1 MSLLKRLKPEFWDY
15 KSSDQGGPFKYQFHF
30 RSMWQ
35 KRVLL
40 LAWAAFGPFSGL
52 AIFDYLVTKHY
63 SEKEIHLRTA
73 QIVSSTTRTVSFF
86 LKQRQTALDLVTK
99 PYALD
104 NIANVQTLSTIFH
117 SLERTIGGFSDL
129 GVIDSTGKQVQYI
142 GPFDLEGKNY
152 AEETWFKKA
161 VADGSYISDVFLGLR
176 DVPHIVLAIKHH
188 QADGSYYIM
197 RASINTASFN
207 EILASTTTQDNAS
220 DAFLI
225 NHSGIIQTPSLFHG
239 NIFDKAPIPVPQFS
253 HSAQVAETSFS
264 QEKIIYGYAYIPETP
279 YITLII
285 GKKTELMKP
294 WLKTRFAVAGFI
306 LFSTLFIVI
315 VVHAVATRLVNE
327 IYTTDKER
335 IITLREVA
343 HTNKLASIGR
353 LAAGVAHEINNPL
366 AIINEKA
373 GLLKDI
379 ISFTEK
385 YKGDD
390 KLLTH
395 LDPIL
400 NSVERCGA
408 ITKRLLGFARH
419 LDVKLQPIDIEAVI
433 RDVLGFLGKEAE
445 YRNISVKI
453 KADKNIPIF
462 KTDRGKI
469 QQILLNLINN
479 AFAAMSD
486 GGHLD
491 INIRRLDENFISI
504 NLTDDG
510 CGIPEA
516 DLERIFEPFFS
527 TKTKI
532 GGTGLGLPITFGLT
546 RELGGKIEVKS
557 KFGEGT
563 QFIITLPLT
572 PPAEKQKEEEK

>member
-15 KSSDQGGPFKYQFHF
+15 KSSDQGPFKYQFHF

-63 SEKEIHLRTA
+63 AEKEIHLRTA
-73 QIVSSTTRTVSFF
+73 QIVSSTSRTVSFF
-86 LKQRQTALDLVTK
+86 LKQRKSALDLVSR
-99 PYALD
+99 PYDLEDITDAQ
-104 NIANVQTLSTIFH
+104 NLSTIFH
-117 SLERTIGGFSDL
+117 SLKSTIGGFSDL
-129 GVIDSTGKQVQYI
+129 GVIDHSGNQVQYI
-142 GPFDLEGKNY
+142 GPFHLEGENY
-152 AEETWFKKA
+152 SEESWFKES
-161 VADGSYISDVFLGLR
+161 VANGSHISDVFLGIR
-176 DVPHIVLAIKHH
+176 DVPHIVIAVKNY
-188 QADGSYYIM
+188 QANGDYYVL
-197 RASINTASFN
+197 RASIDTASFN
-207 EILASTTTQDNAS
+207 ELLSNTNQVSAGDT
-220 DAFLI
+220 FLV
-225 NHSGIIQTPSLFHG
+225 NHAGIIQTPSLYHG
-239 NIFDKAPIPVPQFS
+239 NIFEKSPIPVPPYSEKAKVIEREYLQD
-253 HSAQVAETSFS
+253 
-264 QEKIIYGYAYIPETP
+264 KIISGYAYIPESP
-279 YITLII
+279 FII
-285 GKKTELMKP
+285 HILEQKSTLMKP
-294 WLKTRFAVAGFI
+294 WKKTRVIVAAFI
-306 LFSTLFIVI
+306 LFSTLFII
-315 VVHAVATRLVNE
+315 IIVHAVATRLVNE
-327 IYTTDKER
+327 IYATDKER

-379 ISFTEK
+379 ISYSQK
-385 YKGDD
+385 YAGDQ
-390 KLLTH
+390 KLLPNI
-395 LDPIL
+395 DSIL

-419 LDVKLQPIDIEAVI
+419 LDVKFQPIDIEAVI

-453 KADKNIPIF
+453 VAERGIPIF
-462 KTDRGKI
+462 KTDRGKV
-469 QQILLNLINN
+469 QQIFLNLINN
-479 AFAAMSD
+479 SFAAMSD

-491 INIRRLDENFISI
+491 IKIQRDDNDFIKTSV
-504 NLTDDG
+504 TDDG

-527 TKTKI
+527 TKTKM
-532 GGTGLGLPITFGLT
+532 GGTGLGLPITFGLAK
-546 RELGGKIEVKS
+546 ELGGKIEVYS

-563 QFIITLPLT
+563 EFRVFLPLT
-572 PPAEKQKEEEK
+572 PPPEQKKQPEK

>member
-52 AIFDYLVTKHY
+52 AIFDYVVTKY
-63 SEKEIHLRTA
+63 YAEKEIHLRTA

-99 PYALD
+99 PYAIED
-104 NIANVQTLSTIFH
+104 IADPQNLSTVFH
-117 SLERTIGGFSDL
+117 SLKRTIGGFSDL
-129 GVIDSTGKQVQYI
+129 GVIDSTGNQVQYI
-142 GPFDLEGKNY
+142 GPFNLVGKNY
-152 AEETWFKKA
+152 GEETWFKKA
-161 VADGSYISDVFLGLR
+161 VADGLYISDVFLGLR
-176 DVPHIVLAIKHH
+176 DVPHIVIAVTHR

-207 EILASTTTQDNAS
+207 EILANTRHDSAS

-225 NHSGIIQTPSLFHG
+225 NHSGIIQTPSLYHG
-239 NIFDKAPIPVPQFS
+239 NIFEKTPIPIPQYS
-253 HSAQVAETSFS
+253 LQAQVAEARYS
-264 QEKIIYGYAYIPETP
+264 QEKIIYGYSYIPDTP
-279 YITLII
+279 YIMLII
-285 GKKTELMKP
+285 GEKSELMKP
-294 WLKTRFAVAGFI
+294 WMKTRYVVAGFI

-327 IYTTDKER
+327 IYHTDKER

-379 ISFTEK
+379 ISFSEK
-385 YKGDD
+385 YKGDE

-453 KADKNIPIF
+453 NAGRDIPIF

-469 QQILLNLINN
+469 QQIFLNLINN

-491 INIRRLDENFISI
+491 IKIRRIDEDFVTISI
-504 NLTDDG
+504 TDDG
-510 CGIPEA
+510 CGIPDA
-516 DLERIFEPFFS
+516 DLDRIFEPFFS

-546 RELGGKIEVKS
+546 RELGGRIEVKS

-563 QFIITLPLT
+563 QFNVTLPLT
-572 PPAEKQKEEEK
+572 PPSEQQKEEEN

>member
-1 MSLLKRLKPEFWDY
+1 
-15 KSSDQGGPFKYQFHF
+15 
-30 RSMWQ
+30 MWQ

-63 SEKEIHLRTA
+63 AEKEIHLRTA

-99 PYALD
+99 PYSLEHITDAE
-104 NIANVQTLSTIFH
+104 NLSTIFH
-117 SLERTIGGFSDL
+117 SLKRTIGGFSDL
-129 GVIDSTGKQVQYI
+129 GVIDSSGNQVQYI
-142 GPFDLEGKNY
+142 GPFHLEGKNY
-152 AEETWFKKA
+152 SKEAWFKES
-161 VADGSYISDVFLGLR
+161 VDNGTHISDVFLGLR
-176 DVPHIVLAIKHH
+176 DIPHIIIAVKHH
-188 QADGSYYIM
+188 QADGSYYVM
-197 RASINTASFN
+197 RATINTASFT
-207 EILASTTTQDNAS
+207 EILANTNQVSDS

-225 NHSGIIQTPSLFHG
+225 NHSGIIQTPTLHHG
-239 NIFDKAPIPVPQFS
+239 NIFEKSPIPVPEYS
-253 HSAQVAETSFS
+253 LKAQVAETGPSE
-264 QEKIIYGYAYIPETP
+264 EKTIYGYAYIPDTP
-279 YITLII
+279 YIMLIL
-285 GKKTELMKP
+285 GKKSDLMKP

-306 LFSTLFIVI
+306 LFSTLFIII

-379 ISFTEK
+379 ISFSDKYAGDEK
-385 YKGDD
+385 
-390 KLLTH
+390 LISH
-395 LDPIL
+395 IDPIL

-419 LDVKLQPIDIEAVI
+419 LDVKLQPIELETVI
-433 RDVLGFLGKEAE
+433 RDVLGFLVKEAE

-453 KADKNIPIF
+453 AAERGIPIF
-462 KTDRGKI
+462 KTDRGKV
-469 QQILLNLINN
+469 QQIFLNLINN
-479 AFAAMSD
+479 SFAAMSD
-486 GGHLD
+486 GGHL
-491 INIRRLDENFISI
+491 NIKIQRDDNDFIKTSV
-504 NLTDDG
+504 TDDG

-532 GGTGLGLPITFGLT
+532 GGTGLGLPITFGLAK
-546 RELGGKIEVKS
+546 ELGGKIEVQS

-563 QFIITLPLT
+563 QFLVFLPLT
-572 PPAEKQKEEEK
+572 PPSEQQKQQEK